1 MFGRIKSIGPSG
13 FLAFV
18 AFVGGAL
25 ALGGAPGC
33 SDSGTGG
40 SGGSACEE
48 IGADGCF
55 DYACYEP
62 SKDTVTFSGDVLP
75 VFEQSCA
82 LSASCHGNPLSP
94 SGPAGYQP
102 YLGEVNPET
111 TPSDVDLIFMVNVGA
126 DSVRAPSMKIIDPG
140 KPETSFLMHK
150 MDGDLDCAELACLMD
165 DCLVSMPQGSG
176 ILPRESRDKVRNWIL
191 QGAEQN

>member
-1 MFGRIKSIGPSG
+1 MFGREKSIGPG
-13 FLAFV
+13 GLLAFV
-18 AFVGGAL
+18 GLLSGTLAL
-25 ALGGAPGC
+25 AGAPGC

-40 SGGSACEE
+40 SGGSACE

-55 DYACYEP
+55 DYTCFEP
-62 SKDTVTFSGDVLP
+62 NKATVSFSGDVLL

-94 SGPAGYQP
+94 NGASGYQP

-111 TPSDVDLIFMVNVGA
+111 QPSDVDLIFMTNVGA

-150 MDGDLDCAELACLMD
+150 MDGDLDCAELECEAG
-165 DCLVSMPQGSG
+165 DCLKSMPQGSG